1 MVSEVKNKKT
11 KPKANNKM
19 QPTMQKESR
28 VIINLTLIS
37 KEHNELK
44 YKKKTKRKSYKYIN
58 VHKEWKIN
66 YESNIKKWPCYQA
79 VKLEAQ
85 YPSNLLCCFE
95 VKFASAPEME
105 QMEEQTRTLEKLRK
119 ALQSTRSVLRL
130 KKSNGLMGVGYI

>member
-44 YKKKTKRKSYKYIN
+44 YKKRQKEKVTNILMYIKN
-58 VHKEWKIN
+58 
-66 YESNIKKWPCYQA
+66 
-79 VKLEAQ
+79 
-85 YPSNLLCCFE
+85 
-95 VKFASAPEME
+95 
-105 QMEEQTRTLEKLRK
+105 EK
-119 ALQSTRSVLRL
+119 
-130 KKSNGLMGVGYI
+130 